1 MKKKC
6 IIIGSGLGGLSC
18 GVILSKN
25 GYDVTVLEQHYQIGG
40 CLQCFT
46 RKGLKY
52 ETGMHFIGSAA
63 PGQTLHKLMRYLNFE
78 ASLNLN
84 RMDTKAYDIISLNGD
99 RFNFANGREAF
110 IEQMASYFPKE
121 TDNIVKYYNTIE
133 AVAQASSLHSLK
145 NAESDMVINTEYQ
158 TRSINEV
165 LNSITNDRLL
175 RNVLAGTQPLYAA
188 EENKTPFS
196 IHAFIMNFYNQS
208 SYRIIGGSDTIAA
221 SLKKT
226 IEENGGQVLT
236 KKRVCKIECD
246 DVKATNVITEDGT
259 VYAADYIISTTHPAR
274 TLEWVDSKLIRPA
287 FRQRISTMRNTMA
300 SFSVYLQ
307 FKKERVPYMNS
318 NFYSYKSDT
327 PWGCEIY
334 DERSWPKGYLYMHF
348 CNEANQQYAN
358 NGVVLSYMNMEELKE
373 WENTYI
379 EHRGEDYKKFK
390 EQKAKVLIDSLEKDF
405 PGIKQSIE
413 CYYTSTPLTYRDYTG
428 TQDGSMYGVAKD
440 ISLGISNRV
449 PHKTKIPNLL
459 LSGQNINSH
468 GILGVIVGSIVTCS
482 ELLTSETIYKQI
494 LKANL

>member
-1 MKKKC
+1 MRKKC

-18 GVILSKN
+18 GVILAKN

-63 PGQTLHKLMRYLNFE
+63 PGQTLHKLMRYLNFDT
-78 ASLNLN
+78 SLNLN
-84 RMDTKAYDIISLNGD
+84 RMDTNAYDIISLNGD
-99 RFNFANGREAF
+99 KFNFANGREAF

-133 AVAQASSLHSLK
+133 RVAQASSLHSLK
-145 NAESDMVINTEYQ
+145 YAESDMVINTEYQ
-158 TRSINEV
+158 TRSINDV

-236 KKRVCKIECD
+236 KKKVCKIECD
-246 DVKATNVITEDGT
+246 DTKATSVITEDGS
-259 VYAADYIISTTHPAR
+259 VYEADYIISTTHPAR

-307 FKKERVPYMNS
+307 FKKYAVPYMNS
-318 NFYSYKSDT
+318 NFYSYKADT

-334 DERSWPKGYLYMHF
+334 DEKSWPKGYLYMHF
-348 CNEANQQYAN
+348 CQEANPQYAK
-358 NGVVLSYMNMEELKE
+358 NGVILSYMNINELKE

-390 EQKAKVLIDSLEKDF
+390 EHKAKVLIDSLEKDF
-405 PGIKQSIE
+405 PGIKQNIE